1 MLSHL
6 HRIASHQIII
16 ISSLPQFHCPRLHV
30 FISNVKLTVIF
41 FGQREIIHGYTQT
54 VIFAL
59 QVTLDGVG
67 DCQVLKHVTIKNLVM
82 DSIVID
88 SKLEV
93 LTSYCFL
100 RHSGEGQIE
109 YKQRDLEIL
118 HDAHSNITI
127 TVKEKKYVIISSEM
141 HGVIWNVMNRYLGLF
156 LKSDLQW

>member
-93 LTSYCFL
+93 TAFC
-100 RHSGEGQIE
+100 
-109 YKQRDLEIL
+109 
-118 HDAHSNITI
+118 A
-127 TVKEKKYVIISSEM
+127 TVERAKLNTNSMTWRFCTMPIAIS
-141 HGVIWNVMNRYLGLF
+141 LL
-156 LKSDLQW
+156 L